1 MRLQTIVYR
10 AHDPKWAWAADSGA
24 GAAMVGGRFNPVG
37 IPALYTSRTF
47 QTAWLE
53 AQQGFPYKAQ
63 PMTLC
68 GYDVDCEN
76 ILDLTDNGVRSANS
90 VTTGDLDC
98 AWKDLSTRTIE
109 PPSWAMMKRLTAGGV
124 AGIVVQ
130 SFAIGATAADVNVIF
145 WKWSDVVPHQVKVI
159 DDAERLPKNMRSW
172 T

>member
-1 MRLQTIVYR
+1 MY
-10 AHDPKWAWAADSGA
+10 
-24 GAAMVGGRFNPVG
+24 GGRFNPVG

-76 ILDLTDNGVRSANS
+76 ILDLTGNAVRSANS

-109 PPSWAMMKRLTAGGV
+109 PPSRAMMKRLMAGGV
-124 AGIVVQ
+124 AGIIVR
-130 SFAIGATAADVNVIF
+130 SFAIGATAADVNVVF
-145 WKWSDVVPHQVKVI
+145 WKWRDALPHQVKVI
-159 DDAERLPKNMRSW
+159 DDAERLPKNMSSW

>member
-1 MRLQTIVYR
+1 
-10 AHDPKWAWAADSGA
+10 
-24 GAAMVGGRFNPVG
+24 
-37 IPALYTSRTF
+37 
-47 QTAWLE
+47 
-53 AQQGFPYKAQ
+53 
-63 PMTLC
+63 MTLC

-130 SFAIGATAADVNVIF
+130 SFAIGATSADVNVIF

-159 DDAERLPKNMRSW
+159 DDADRLTKNMRSW

>member
-1 MRLQTIVYR
+1 
-10 AHDPKWAWAADSGA
+10 
-24 GAAMVGGRFNPVG
+24 MVGGRFNPVG

-53 AQQGFPYKAQ
+53 AQQGLPYKAQ

-76 ILDLTDNGVRSANS
+76 ILDLTDDGVRSANGL
-90 VTTGDLDC
+90 TTGDLDC
-98 AWKDLSTRTIE
+98 AWKDLSTRKIE

-130 SFAIGATAADVNVIF
+130 SFAIGATAADVNVVF
-145 WKWSDVVPHQVKVI
+145 WKWSDGLPHQVKVI
-159 DDAERLPKNMRSW
+159 DDAERLPKNVSSW